1 MDDDTKLPLK
11 LKCVIL
17 SPVPAALQNVGL
29 SIAICDWNIK
39 LLTELIFL
47 SAFK

>member
-29 SIAICDWNIK
+29 SIAICDWNK
-39 LLTELIFL
+39 VSYRVDFL